1 MSVKSKLEQKTIL
14 IIEDDEIL
22 NQLITK
28 KLDRLGYDFKV
39 TKTISQGQ
47 HLLKEQT
54 FDLLLLDYNLPDGTI
69 EDLIKSQN
77 RNLPPF
83 IIMTANGNQ
92 KLAVEMMKLGAKD
105 YLVKDENFIELLPSV
120 INEAFKDI
128 ILAERLAQ
136 ANQKLREKER
146 EYQFLFENTGVA
158 IVIVDKYNQIKL
170 ANKEMEK
177 LTKYTEGELETKNLF
192 DLLIIGDSVP
202 EKESRHKLVRL
213 NSNRYEGQLED
224 SQGVIK
230 DVLIKKNSF
239 AEKEWAI
246 VSLID
251 ITTRK
256 EKEQELNKAYNR
268 LNKNIKQAHKL
279 HQNFLPANY
288 FEEDNLTG
296 AVYYHP
302 AQELGGDFYNYQEV
316 NNKLL
321 FYLAD
326 VSGHGLDGAMLN
338 ISIKEKLTN
347 LVSNYK
353 ARVKYSNPS
362 PLSLLYQ
369 DKLNPQQLM
378 ESILQS
384 YLGEQFPDD
393 YFLCLQIVLIDL
405 PKGELLYSNA
415 GSQVV
420 PYIIKPTGDLVK
432 LENAGLPISSAIDKE
447 LIDFTEQEYS
457 LEPGMKIFVTTD
469 GLIEE
474 TKGNNHYGES
484 RVKELLEKY
493 YYLPPQIL
501 KDKIKSN
508 FLDFTA
514 DNSTKDDVTFMV
526 VERHPLFYEKFQIA
540 SDFDELAELEQKVMS
555 CLSGCAEEANLMK
568 MAIHE
573 MIINAIEH
581 GNQFAANKKVTVEV
595 SITDNYCRVVITDEG
610 LGFDYESC
618 SVKDLYSQEN
628 QERGRGI
635 AMTTKIVDEIFYN
648 QVGNKVCLLKFHS

>member
-1 MSVKSKLEQKTIL
+1 MSIKSEIDKKTIL
-14 IIEDDEIL
+14 IIEDDEVL

-28 KLDRLGYDFKV
+28 KLGRLKYDFKFA
-39 TKTISQGQ
+39 KTIKQGQ
-47 HLLKEQT
+47 QLLEQQT

-69 EDLIKSQN
+69 EDLIEQN
-77 RNLPPF
+77 DKDLPPF

-105 YLVKDENFIELLPSV
+105 YLVKDENFIELLPTV
-120 INEAFKDI
+120 VKEAFKDI

-136 ANQKLREKER
+136 ANQKLKEKER

-158 IVIVDKYNQIKL
+158 IAIVDKYNQIKL
-170 ANKEMEK
+170 MNKEMEK
-177 LTKYTEGELETKNLF
+177 LTKYTKGELEVKNLF
-192 DLLIIGDSVP
+192 DLLIIRDSVP
-202 EKESRHKLVRL
+202 EEEREQKLIRISSHK
-213 NSNRYEGQLED
+213 YEGQLED
-224 SQGVIK
+224 RDGAVK
-230 DVLIKKNSF
+230 DVLIKKNSL

-256 EKEQELNKAYNR
+256 EKEQELNEAYNR

-288 FEEDNLTG
+288 FKQDNITG

-316 NNKLL
+316 NDKLL

-338 ISIKEKLTN
+338 ISIKEKLNN

-353 ARVKYSNPS
+353 SKVKYSNPS
-362 PLSLLYQ
+362 PLSLLDK

-378 ESILQS
+378 ESIFQS
-384 YLGEQFPDD
+384 YLEEEFPDD
-393 YFLCLQIVLIDL
+393 YFLCLQIILIDL
-405 PKGELLYSNA
+405 QKGKIFYSNA
-415 GSQVV
+415 GSQIV
-420 PYIIKPTGDLVK
+420 PYIIKPTGELIK

-447 LIDFTEQEYS
+447 LIDFTEQDYS
-457 LEPGMKIFVTTD
+457 LEPGIKMFLTTD

-474 TKGNNHYGES
+474 TKGNNYYGES
-484 RVKELLEKY
+484 RVKELLKKY
-493 YYLPPQIL
+493 YYLPPEIL
-501 KDKIKSN
+501 KDKIRSN
-508 FLDFTA
+508 FLEFTA
-514 DNSTKDDVTFMV
+514 NNSTKDDVTFMV
-526 VERHPLFYEKFQIA
+526 VERQPLFYEKLEIA
-540 SDFDELAELEQKVMS
+540 SDFDELADLERKVMN
-555 CLSGCAEEANLMK
+555 CLSDCTEEANLIK

-581 GNQFAANKKVTVEV
+581 GNQFASDKKVTTEI
-595 SITDNYCRVVITDEG
+595 SIADNYCRVVIIDEG
-610 LGFDYESC
+610 PGFDYKSC
-618 SVKDLYSQEN
+618 LNKDLYSQEN

-635 AMTTKIVDEIFYN
+635 AMTKKIVDGIFYN
-648 QVGNKVCLLKFHS
+648 QAGNKVCLVKFH